1 MRCIPHTPIP
11 ATSLR
16 STHRAGECKRNVLF
30 MSRECTA
37 SCGLCAVY
45 AQHPDAPT
53 DAAPTMPFAPEQPLV
68 LRQSCKAWAEAGEC
82 GRNPKYMQLR
92 CRDECSTALS
102 AARRV
107 EQVSG
112 VAEIP

>member
-1 MRCIPHTPIP
+1 
-11 ATSLR
+11 
-16 STHRAGECKRNVLF
+16 